1 MPEKEPEQITI
12 MRQLVEL
19 SAERSYMNAERTLS
33 VWVRTALGLMILGLA
48 VDRFGLVVVS
58 LPASAELTGHYSDA
72 ISDWVGIALVALG
85 VAMVVTTG
93 VRFYAYSVA
102 YRRQHQPPY
111 YHNPILGPFFAL
123 MAAIF
128 GVAVLVILVAIAQ

>member
-1 MPEKEPEQITI
+1 MSI

-48 VDRFGLVVVS
+48 VDRFGMVLFEIPNGS
-58 LPASAELTGHYSDA
+58 GGNAHYSDA
-72 ISDWVGIALVALG
+72 VSSWIGIALVALG
-85 VAMVVTTG
+85 VAMAFATG
-93 VRFYAYSVA
+93 LRFYLYGVA

-111 YHNPILGPFFAL
+111 YHNPALGPFFAA
-123 MAAIF
+123 MVMVC
-128 GVAVLVILVAIAQ
+128 GVVLLVIMVVAAQ